1 MPSYNQAGKRLC
13 SRCQQPLPEGSG
25 YCVACGFQNPDDMAV
40 SRQLTFKED
49 MKRERQK
56 TTLIDWIMLQFWGR

>member
-1 MPSYNQAGKRLC
+1 MPIYNQAGQRAC
-13 SRCQQPLPEGSG
+13 SRCLQPLPEGSG
-25 YCVACGFQNPDDMAV
+25 FCVACGFHNPDDVAV
-40 SRQLTFKED
+40 TRQLTFKDD